1 MKLGSY
7 RETIEIE
14 RSIRVYRGRKVSVNS
29 VLKKNVAYLLA
40 VVLFL
45 SSIQGGQVVWAADEA
60 VPMGFAIT
68 RKMLSETNKGLDVE
82 ERDSHS
88 QESALVEWETTAAGH
103 YLLQYYVEAN
113 GAGGTTETK
122 KISVGLNTSNA
133 TQVEAKIQV
142 DDGTGNITY
151 VERKFNNAVNNW
163 ENDTTTHTALS
174 VTKNDMSLQ
183 NTAEREKK
191 ELNVVISSIS
201 VKNQD
206 GQYENLKLRMK
217 LKDNKVYVFTNG
229 INKGNI
235 TPFSLYYNETTA
247 INITSPGTPIIS
259 KELFNG
265 PKSYKIE
272 PTHLINDGGT
282 IKDITLIEDSEAIKP
297 GSVPGVKLSFEQV
310 KALSI
315 DATGEKFKPVNDL
328 GLDKKIIVEIGTKYS
343 LDSLSNSLRLDFV
356 PKDGKPVK
364 INNRTNVND
373 AVEVNGN
380 KVIIYLSSKDIA
392 TPAGHKSILWDKLA
406 TSTVVDASFQYN
418 TQAEKYWPSNKGYTY
433 LHYNINK
440 TGPDQV
446 QLNITP
452 YNINARATYSVYILS
467 DPDTERTQ
475 PSFVYEYD
483 PNTTASSNIT
493 IPVPA
498 HVPCYFQIVA
508 EIDSNKYMSQTV
520 YYDPASQEASPEV
533 TTITSIDNIF
543 VVPSTSDDVNDQP
556 QAIGFDITWQ
566 APDDVKKI
574 LEGGDLYY
582 ELLLR
587 KDKDQH
593 DPIEDTTNT
602 GSDSYAVY
610 SKIFKVFLEDGKVKV
625 EPAVGTAGKDRDPAA
640 RYSEI
645 NKTFTMENVSIKNF
659 GEDNWEQI
667 KLIENHLDKPSN
679 KYLEGVTVGNT
690 LSGYT
695 VPNNYYFSFRTV
707 FIARDEHGNVTTR
720 TIAKSEESNL
730 VSVAF
735 NNTEEII
742 PVPEKITVD
751 KETKDSNGII
761 SETLTIDK
769 VNVKDYV
776 HKMLEPSELYLYTDE
791 AKTTGR
797 YSGTY
802 EIYFYQDDEKLN
814 DPSSHIR
821 VGRITED
828 TPLNLVDPATKYIN
842 ELRNGKVLVFEIPCE
857 TLLGNGNEAF
867 TIKGL
872 DQNQVYYLKARL
884 RLDPWRDTLGDTE
897 PRYSADS
904 KVFTFTTSTEPLP
917 PSDDEKVPTAPEKI
931 WVKNPI
937 SNDSPTLVKAP
948 TAVIGWAPPSDRLT
962 DDETITKVYYEFI
975 RTEKELSN
983 EEKAKA
989 IADLVASDST
999 RVGFKSESV
1008 EGTEGNMSTY
1018 INGAW
1023 QNMSPAQDPRA
1034 FELTDNT
1041 LQTNKIYY
1049 YYVRTV
1055 CVYNN
1060 NTGKPVTSSW
1070 IMVPVTTTPV
1080 TAPINLKVETE
1091 KYEYDEKTE
1100 MFISFDVALP
1110 EGTTIGTDYNF
1121 DVAIKSEED
1130 SEFSTTK
1137 YSRKLYSQTTNN
1149 PGTPEG
1155 YIHVVYKLSD
1165 LKPSKRYYV
1174 KVRTVD
1180 LREKDSNGNYVT
1192 SLYTEPVSSRT
1203 DYDED
1208 QAQKDE
1214 KYEEYL
1220 KIFDQQVEKLRRKV
1234 YWTVEDELVYKYRTS
1249 YMSTD
1254 LAGQKEYD
1262 LVVEDNSSAYYYLPA
1277 AIFTKANEEN
1287 VTLNISIDNYTASIR
1302 PYTLTKD
1309 TSEIAKAIDKVA
1321 DGSIEDYYIA
1331 VSFKT
1336 MRTSQT
1342 INGETAITPELD
1354 IDMNVIYLDK
1364 EDAKIESDIELEL
1377 EKVIADERK
1386 DFVKALEKKIDKDK
1400 ISNDILNDLVE
1411 DAISEIEK
1419 THTKRVKK
1427 IIDRAKDKT
1436 VSITTI
1442 EKAVLISAKV
1452 EGFAANGY
1460 YKLGGWFAVEVYS
1473 AGDIF
1478 YIEATRL
1485 GTYVLTGQKSL
1496 IDTVPSL
1503 APYQSFIAQYG
1514 LTDFFTLDSYMIKTA
1529 VTKEQLYGAVARV
1542 MGAPRGTDYI
1552 VYLQN
1557 NKVSGANKIGLSNA
1571 VRQDEAVYVI
1581 MQAYEVTHNRK
1592 VASITIKNKQ
1602 SVTNIGA
1609 FQPVYRDYVYAA
1621 VELKIIDNPDS
1632 KVIPSK
1638 QMTVEE
1644 IIKVLYKM
1652 QTS

>member
-1 MKLGSY
+1 MNNIVKK
-7 RETIEIE
+7 TIAKIL
-14 RSIRVYRGRKVSVNS
+14 
-29 VLKKNVAYLLA
+29 VLA
-40 VVLFL
+40 LFV
-45 SSIQGGQVVWAADEA
+45 SSIQGGQFVWAADTSA
-60 VPMGFAIT
+60 ATAGFKIT
-68 RKMLSETNKGLDVE
+68 RKMLAETNKGLEVQD
-82 ERDSHS
+82 RDNRSE
-88 QESALVEWETTAAGH
+88 ESALAQWDIGATGTYTLKYYIEAIAGSSTNTKS
-103 YLLQYYVEAN
+103 VDIKVN
-113 GAGGTTETK
+113 VKNSNDIDTSISISTPAGVAE
-122 KISVGLNTSNA
+122 
-133 TQVEAKIQV
+133 QVKYI
-142 DDGTGNITY
+142 
-151 VERKFNNAVNNW
+151 ERIFNNAT
-163 ENDTTTHTALS
+163 NDWADDTAEKGPTTS
-174 VTKNDMSLQ
+174 IDKDNMSTQ
-183 NTAEREKK
+183 ATAERERK
-191 ELNVVISSIS
+191 EFNIVVSD
-201 VKNQD
+201 VKFMNQS
-206 GQYENLKLRMK
+206 GQPENLKLRIK
-217 LKDNKVYVFTNG
+217 LEDDKIYVFSNG

-235 TPFSLYYNETTA
+235 TPFSLYLDANKCAE
-247 INITSPGTPIIS
+247 

-265 PKSYKIE
+265 PKNYKIV
-272 PTHLINDGGT
+272 PTHLREVTTGGVLKVEDVEL
-282 IKDITLIEDSEAIKP
+282 IKDSETIKP

-310 KALSI
+310 KGLSN
-315 DATGEKFKPVNDL
+315 GKEFKPVNEL
-328 GLDKKIIVEIGTKYS
+328 NSDKKIIVEIGTKYS
-343 LDSLSNSLRLDFV
+343 LDSISNSLRLDFV
-356 PKDGKPVK
+356 PKKGNGVT
-364 INNRTNVND
+364 INNKTVISD
-373 AVEVNGN
+373 AIDVENNQV
-380 KVIIYLSSKDIA
+380 VMYLSSAKIK
-392 TPAGHKSILWDKLA
+392 TPAGHNIILWNKLA

-418 TQAEKYWPSNKGYTY
+418 TQADKYWPSNKGYTY
-433 LHYNINK
+433 LHYSINK

-452 YNINARATYSVYILS
+452 YNIHARATYSVYILS
-467 DPDTERTQ
+467 TPDTERSE

-483 PNTTASSNIT
+483 PNTTTSSNIT

-498 HVPCYFQIVA
+498 KVPCYFQIVA
-508 EIDSNKYMSQTV
+508 EIDSNKYLSQTV
-520 YYDPASQEASPEV
+520 YYDSELQEASPEV
-533 TTITSIDNIF
+533 TTITSIDNIY
-543 VVPSTSDDVNDQP
+543 VVPSKSNDVNDQP

-566 APDDVKKI
+566 APDNVKKL

-587 KDKDQH
+587 KNKDQH
-593 DPIEDTTNT
+593 DPIEKKEDAE
-602 GSDSYAVY
+602 SDKYAVY
-610 SKIFKVFLEDGKVKV
+610 SKVFRVYLEDDKVKV
-625 EPAVGTAGKDRDPAA
+625 DRAVGTAGKDRDPAA
-640 RYSEI
+640 RYSEA
-645 NKTFTMENVSIKNF
+645 NKTFTMENVSLKRY
-659 GEDNWEQI
+659 GQDDWEQI
-667 KLIENHLDKPSN
+667 KFKENHLEEQSD
-679 KYLEGVTVGNT
+679 KYLKGIKAEDT

-695 VPNNYYFSFRTV
+695 VPGNYYFSFRTV
-707 FIARDEHGNVTTR
+707 FIAHDANGNVTTR
-720 TIAKSEESNL
+720 TIVKSEESNL
-730 VSVAF
+730 VSVAL

-751 KETKDSNGII
+751 RETKDSNGII
-761 SETLTIDK
+761 SETITIDR

-776 HKMLEPSELYLYTDE
+776 HKMLEPSKLHLYTDVD
-791 AKTTGR
+791 KTKGR

-802 EIYFYQDDEKLN
+802 EIYFYQDEEKLN
-814 DPSSHIR
+814 DSLSHIK
-821 VGRITED
+821 VGRVSED
-828 TPLNLVDPATKYIN
+828 TPLNLIDPTTKYIN
-842 ELRNGKVLVFEIPCE
+842 ELRNGKVLVLEIPCE

-867 TIKGL
+867 TLKGL
-872 DQNQVYYLKARL
+872 DQNQVYYLKAKL
-884 RLDPWRDTLGDTE
+884 RLDLWRDKIGDTK
-897 PRYSADS
+897 PLYSADS

-937 SNDSPTLVKAP
+937 SSEAPTLVKAP
-948 TAVIGWAPPSDRLT
+948 TAVIGWAPPTDRLT
-962 DDETITKVYYEFI
+962 EDETITKVYYEFI
-975 RTEKELSN
+975 RTEKELSDTDK
-983 EEKAKA
+983 EKS

-999 RVGFKSESV
+999 KVGFKSESV
-1008 EGTEGNMSTY
+1008 EGIESNMSTY

-1023 QNMSPAQDPRA
+1023 KNMSPAQDPRA

-1055 CVYNN
+1055 CVYNS

-1091 KYEYDEKTE
+1091 KYKYDEKTE
-1100 MFISFDVALP
+1100 IFISFDVALP
-1110 EGTTIGTDYNF
+1110 EGSKIGTDYNF

-1130 SEFSTTK
+1130 SEFSTSK
-1137 YSRKLYSQTTNN
+1137 YSSKLYSQTTDN
-1149 PGTPEG
+1149 PGTPSG
-1155 YIHVVYKLSD
+1155 YIHVVYKLSN
-1165 LKPSKRYYV
+1165 LKPSKRYYI

-1180 LREKDSNGNYVT
+1180 LNEKDSNGNYVT

-1203 DYDED
+1203 DYDENE
-1208 QAQKDE
+1208 AIKDE

-1220 KIFDQQVEKLRRKV
+1220 KIFDQQAEKLRRKA
-1234 YWTVEDELVYKYRTS
+1234 YWTVEDELVYKYRSS
-1249 YMSTD
+1249 YISTE

-1262 LVVEDNSSAYYYLPA
+1262 LVVEDSSSAYYYLPA
-1277 AIFTKANEEN
+1277 AIFKKANEEN
-1287 VTLNISIDNYTASIR
+1287 VTLNISIGNYTASIR

-1309 TSEIAKAIDKVA
+1309 TSEIAKAIDKVS
-1321 DGSIEDYYIA
+1321 DNSIEDYYVA

-1336 MRTSQT
+1336 IKTSAT
-1342 INGETAITPELD
+1342 INGETPITPELD

-1377 EKVIADERK
+1377 EKIISDERK
-1386 DFVKALEKKIDKDK
+1386 DFVKALEKKLGKDK
-1400 ISNDILNDLVE
+1400 ISNDTLNDLVE

-1419 THTKRVKK
+1419 AHTKRVKK
-1427 IIDRAKDKT
+1427 IVDKAKDKT

-1442 EKAVLISAKV
+1442 EKAVLISVKV

-1514 LTDFFTLDSYMIKTA
+1514 LTDFFTLDTYMIKTA

-1542 MGAPRGTDYI
+1542 MGATRGTDYV

-1557 NKVSGANKIGLSNA
+1557 SNVAGVNKIGISNA
-1571 VRQDEAVYVI
+1571 VRQDEAVYII

-1592 VASITIKNKQ
+1592 VTSIAIKNKQ

-1621 VELKIIDNPDS
+1621 VELKIINNPDS

-1644 IIKVLYKM
+1644 IIKILYKM